1 MWVTYPAVRPAKR
14 KGNGVK
20 PRRAALKLW
29 AVVIVEA
36 LRQTAPFSYEVTLK
50 RIYKR
55 DDRTIKVWVS
65 NDPDDQS
72 EEACV
77 FGVVSPPSTLL
88 TSLEQY
94 LSRVVAKRVYDAIV
108 QTWPGE
114 GVSGAGH
121 RVIPPPLQLCPEGA
135 DWAATA
141 LSCGPSALGAQVGRL
156 SLARLVDGL
165 FFHGHFERDKQLAS
179 GAVVIVRLAHMHKTV
194 PICPRR

>member
-1 MWVTYPAVRPAKR
+1 MNLPRFHSCTWSDEEPTSPARPGHHAATRESPASLLDKELRLWVTYPAVRPAKR

-88 TSLEQY
+88 TLLEQY

-141 LSCGPSALGAQVGRL
+141 LSCGPSALGARW
-156 SLARLVDGL
+156 DG
-165 FFHGHFERDKQLAS
+165 
-179 GAVVIVRLAHMHKTV
+179 
-194 PICPRR
+194 